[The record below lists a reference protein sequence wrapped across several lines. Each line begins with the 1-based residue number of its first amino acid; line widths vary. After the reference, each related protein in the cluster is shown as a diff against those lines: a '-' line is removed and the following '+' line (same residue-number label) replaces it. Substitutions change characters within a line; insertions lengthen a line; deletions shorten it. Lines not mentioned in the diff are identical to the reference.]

1 MKTYSLVVRQLSESI
16 HYIQNQL
23 RLPLVSQSAACA
35 EFELADES
43 RLAVCSSSAANVT
56 GRSAKC
62 LPVSKR
68 LLSALE
74 RNGALFSH
82 QFAVGATREC
92 ELPIRLRVPGHSDV
106 ALCRECVTEPKTEN
120 SSRVSFWSGL
130 NKVFADL
137 ANHHGYRM

>member
-23 RLPLVSQSAACA
+23 RLPMVSQNAACA
-35 EFELADES
+35 EFELADDS
-43 RLAVCSSSAANVT
+43 RLAVCSSSVANVT
-56 GRSAKC
+56 SRSATC
-62 LPVSKR
+62 LPLSKR

-74 RNGALFSH
+74 RNGGLFSR
-82 QFAVGATREC
+82 QFGMSAARDC
-92 ELPIRLRVPGHSDV
+92 ELPVRLRVPSHSDV
-106 ALCRECVTEPKTEN
+106 VLCRECVTEPKTEN